1 MKALRLAL
9 AAVALVFAAP
19 LWSTATHNRASA
31 QSELDDKR
39 MKYYDFGLDPFCTG
53 PCKTGP
59 LCCQYPAL

>member
-9 AAVALVFAAP
+9 AAALVFTA
-19 LWSTATHNRASA
+19 WSTGTHTRASA
-31 QSELDDKR
+31 QEGELDKR
-39 MKYYDFGLDPFCTG
+39 MKYYDFGLEPFCTG

>member
-9 AAVALVFAAP
+9 AAAVLVFAAP
-19 LWSTATHNRASA
+19 VWSTGTHTRASA
-31 QSELDDKR
+31 QEGELDKR
-39 MKYYDFGLDPFCTG
+39 MKYYDIGLEPFCTG